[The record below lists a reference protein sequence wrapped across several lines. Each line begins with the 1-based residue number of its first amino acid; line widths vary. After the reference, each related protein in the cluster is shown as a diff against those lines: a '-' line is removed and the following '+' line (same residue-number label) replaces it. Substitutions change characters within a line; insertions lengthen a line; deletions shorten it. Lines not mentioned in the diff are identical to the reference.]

1 MTRHLIKAATALS
14 CFIATAWTASAADGV
29 WTNTASGNWDDPA
42 KWVDGIVAGE
52 GGTATFKAN
61 TGSFFI
67 TNNLPAPVV
76 LSALSGNTDPG
87 NGATWAIVG
96 GTNELVAPALIT
108 THAHS
113 LSVRPTTLSGDTDIT
128 ITGLGRFFLG
138 DDNLYTGRTIVS
150 NGNVRVA
157 RDSGFGPVP
166 SNFRP
171 DAIILDWG
179 GIENDDNNFVLT
191 NHPNRGIT
199 VTARGGFIGCGYTA
213 AGFQIDAPITGPGI
227 LGINFEN
234 CPVILNNPANDYS
247 GGTVVGTNGPGAN
260 PLTTVFRLGQNEVLP
275 HGIGKGG
282 LRIVPDGS
290 FNNTLPTTTLD
301 LNGKTETVNTLHSGA
316 RAVITSSVAG
326 AGRLIV
332 GGLDED
338 SDYRGAL
345 TGGAVIEKQ
354 GSGTLSAIGARL
366 SSGKIDLKAGTL
378 HIGGPNIESGATV
391 LFNGGNMTLSQ
402 PSGLY
407 EFTGSSGASVNL
419 DATLSYTGW
428 RLWPEKGSAT
438 TSTDFPNNTQYVYRG
453 RWHLPEAGIYSF
465 AKGFD
470 DGGYLMIDGQV
481 LLNNGTT
488 GTRAVTNNIA
498 LNAGWHTVE
507 LRFSQGAGGVGPQF
521 GFRNGILYDAGNGG
535 FTNAAELAR
544 ARIFTDDGGPDLLAD
559 GPSNILYGR
568 LALAADGTLD
578 VPQAAGALV
587 LAGGVTTNIVSD
599 PEPVLTVNLPDNAP
613 LPFGSPTATPALLDA
628 AINTAGGLVLTNR
641 VWLRR
646 LPSAPYTIASGADL
660 ALDAPALLG
669 DTALTLDS
677 YSVRIVRDDSVGGDG
692 TVTANAGTAVWFD
705 TTRATNTGFSNDA
718 ATTFAPAN
726 DVTLNGGT
734 ARFTGNGTI
743 TYGGTL
749 TGTGTV
755 IKDGAGALLL
765 SDTGSSL
772 SGEIR
777 IDAGRLIPADEAALG
792 GATVRLNGGRLVNPA
807 GLDLTLDTTPFITQS
822 GGFEV
827 TGANETMTVNG
838 VLTGTGGISKW
849 GAGKLVLGGTA
860 HNENLVFHLREG
872 TLDLAKS
879 GDAASHA
886 VRDLPVIES
895 NTVVRLTGSN
905 GNQIG
910 GNVTLTGGILD
921 LNGLSEAI
929 GVLTNTAAGGTVTN
943 SGAQAATLTV
953 GEGGA
958 SSAFSGYLRDGTASL
973 SLAKTGAG
981 TFVLPMSALKYTGGT
996 AVSGG
1001 TLRLTHPLPAPGK
1014 LAYRL
1019 DATDT
1024 AKLTL
1029 LDGTNVAAWADSTTN
1044 GVNFSQGTAA
1054 QQPIYVTNAIN
1065 GRPAIRFGYAGSRR
1079 LIASKSASART
1090 VFIVTRVVSQ
1100 QSLAGIWGQSGQ
1112 DRGIRQNNTTSW
1124 RHTGNGADGND
1135 FSFNG
1140 EMYIDGTAGFSF
1152 ASNPLHLLTAVS
1164 TAAQNWVNA
1173 VGDYWGNTTHNRY
1186 YKGDIGEI
1194 LVYHSLLTPEERKD
1208 VEAYLKAKWF
1218 GGLTLPPSQPVSVA
1232 QGAQLAVQNMDI
1244 TLGALSGGG
1253 KLASEEGSVVTLAD
1267 YASFTGTVSGAGTVA
1282 LGGTS
1287 GADGRFLPQDLGVT
1301 VRNNGT
1307 LPAALSVEGE
1317 GYRLF
1322 VGAVR
1327 DGSNTLG
1334 ITHASIGT
1342 TYFAGTNSAYTGETR
1357 IESGT
1362 AIIGGVAFAKYV
1374 RFYPQ
1379 AMRTDGAYP
1388 NSGYQL
1394 SEFHL
1399 MLGGAK
1405 LSYPEGTLATCPGAG
1420 AGVEGPEKAIDGS
1433 VDTKFYI
1440 NSMTP
1445 IHPLIIQLPAA
1456 AAFDGYRWY
1465 TANDATGRDPI
1476 VWTVDVSNDGVNWTA
1491 IDIQNYSADQN
1502 AITTS
1507 RKTLVGT
1514 WSLNS
1519 IAEMNVFSDLSAT
1532 TVSGTLGVSAT
1543 RETVGALSG
1552 DGALRLVNAGTLGI
1566 NAFQNAAFSG
1576 GITGT
1581 GTVVKSGAATQTLSG
1596 ALAFSGTLIVE
1607 DGTLDLDGATLTGV
1621 TNITL
1626 RAGGTLTGAATVG
1639 NDLTVTFEGGTCS
1652 GSLAVAGALTVT
1664 GDVAFSLPAGV
1675 TYPFVNT
1682 LFSYASAD
1690 QTTLDALA
1698 AAAKPTGFPSK
1709 YTATLRVTATE
1720 TRLVVAPTGTLVR
1733 LQ

>member
-1 MTRHLIKAATALS
+1 MTRHLTKAIAALF
-14 CFIATAWTASAADGV
+14 CFITTAWTVTAADGV

-42 KWVDGIVAGE
+42 KWVDGIVAGD

-61 TGSFFI
+61 AGTFFI
-67 TNNLPAPVV
+67 TNNLTAPVV
-76 LSALSGNTDPG
+76 LSALSGNTDPS
-87 NGATWAIVG
+87 NAATWAIVG

-108 THAHS
+108 THGHS
-113 LSVRPTTLSGDTDIT
+113 LSVRPTTLSGNTDIT

-157 RDSGFGPVP
+157 RDSGFGTLHA
-166 SNFRP
+166 NFQP

-179 GIENDDNNFVLT
+179 GLENDDNNFVLT

-199 VTARGGFIGCGYTA
+199 VTARGGFIGCGYTS
-213 AGFQIDAPITGPGI
+213 AGFQIDSPITGPGI

-234 CPVILNNPANDYS
+234 CPVTLNNPANDYS

-260 PLTTVFRLGQNEVLP
+260 PLTAVLKLGQNEVLP
-275 HGIGKGG
+275 HGSGKGG
-282 LRIVPDGS
+282 LRIGTDSS
-290 FNNTLPTTTLD
+290 FYNALPTSTLD
-301 LNGKTETVNTLHSGA
+301 LNGKTETVNTLLSGV
-316 RAVITSSVAG
+316 RAGITSSVTG

-354 GSGTLSAIGARL
+354 GSGTLHAIGTRL
-366 SSGKIDLKAGTL
+366 SNGTVDLKSGSL
-378 HIGGPNIESGATV
+378 LIGGPNIESGATV

-402 PSGLY
+402 PSGFH
-407 EFTGSSGASVNL
+407 EFRGSSTASVSL
-419 DATLSYTGW
+419 DAALSYTGW
-428 RLWPEKGSAT
+428 RLWPEKGST
-438 TSTDFPNNTQYVYRG
+438 TDTAVFPNNTQYVYGG
-453 RWHLPEAGIYSF
+453 RWHLPEAGVYSF

-470 DGGYLMIDGQV
+470 DGAYLAIDGQA
-481 LLNNGTT
+481 LLNNGTSA
-488 GTRAVTNNIA
+488 TRSVTNDIA
-498 LNAGWHTVE
+498 LSAGWHTVE
-507 LRFSQGAGGVGPQF
+507 LRFSQGTASVGPQF

-535 FTNAAELAR
+535 FTNATELAR
-544 ARIFTDDGGPDLLAD
+544 ARMFTEDGGPDLLAD
-559 GPSNILYGR
+559 GFSNILYGR
-568 LALAADGTLD
+568 LALATDGTLD
-578 VPQAAGALV
+578 VPQAAGAFI
-587 LAGGVTTNIVSD
+587 LAGAVTTNIMSD

-613 LPFGSPTATPALLDA
+613 LPFGSATATPALLDA

-646 LPSAPYTIASGADL
+646 APSGSYAISPGADI
-660 ALDAPALLG
+660 ALDGPALLG
-669 DTALTLDS
+669 DNDITLDS
-677 YSVRIVRDDSVGGDG
+677 YSVRIVRDDSVGGNG
-692 TVTANAGTAVWFD
+692 SVTANAGTAVWFD
-705 TTRATNTGFSNDA
+705 TTRATTAGFSNDA
-718 ATTFAPAN
+718 ATAFAPAN

-777 IDAGRLIPADEAALG
+777 IDAGRLIPANEDALG
-792 GATVRLNGGRLVNPA
+792 GATVRINGGRLVNPA
-807 GLDLTLDTTPFITQS
+807 GFDLTLDTTPFIAQS

-838 VLTGTGGISKW
+838 VITGTGGISKW
-849 GAGKLVLGGTA
+849 GAGRLVLGGTA
-860 HNENLVFHLREG
+860 NNENLVMSLREG
-872 TLDLAKS
+872 ILELAKS
-879 GDAASHA
+879 GGASDYA
-886 VRDLPVIES
+886 VRDLPTIAS
-895 NTVVRLTGSN
+895 NTTVRLTGSN

-921 LNGLSEAI
+921 LNGRSETI
-929 GVLTNTAAGGTVTN
+929 GVLTNTAAGSTVTN
-943 SGAQAATLTV
+943 GGAQAATLTV

-958 SSAFSGYLRDGTASL
+958 SSAFTGLLTDGTAPL
-973 SLAKTGAG
+973 ALAKTGPG
-981 TFVLPMSALKYTGGT
+981 TMTLPTYSMKYTGGT
-996 AVSGG
+996 TVAGG
-1001 TLRLTHPLPAPGK
+1001 TLRFTHALPVPEK

-1019 DATDT
+1019 DASDT

-1054 QQPIYVTNAIN
+1054 QQPVYVTNAIN
-1065 GRPAIRFGYAGSRR
+1065 GRPAVRFGYGGSRR

-1112 DRGIRQNNTTSW
+1112 DKGIRQNTTTSW
-1124 RHTGNGADGND
+1124 RHTGNGADGGD
-1135 FSFNG
+1135 FSLSG
-1140 EMYIDGTAGFSF
+1140 EMYIDGVAGFSF

-1173 VGDYWGNTTHNRY
+1173 VGDYWGNTQHNRY

-1194 LVYHSLLTPEERKD
+1194 LVYHSVLTPDERKN

-1218 GGLTLPPSQPVSVA
+1218 GGISLPSSHAVA
-1232 QGAQLAVQNMDI
+1232 LYAGAQLAVQ
-1244 TLGALSGGG
+1244 GADLTIGTLSGNGQLLTVSDH
-1253 KLASEEGSVVTLAD
+1253 KVTLTGHTG
-1267 YASFTGTVSGAGTVA
+1267 FTGTVAGAGTVA
-1282 LGGTS
+1282 LGAADSAPGLFMPSDLAVTIRNDSPQPSMIQLPADGTNLFAGTVCDGTS
-1287 GADGRFLPQDLGVT
+1287 
-1301 VRNNGT
+1301 
-1307 LPAALSVEGE
+1307 
-1317 GYRLF
+1317 
-1322 VGAVR
+1322 
-1327 DGSNTLG
+1327 TLG
-1334 ITHASIGT
+1334 ITHAGT
-1342 TYFAGTNSAYTGETR
+1342 GRTYFTGTNSTYTGETR

-1362 AIIGGVAFAKYV
+1362 AIIGGVTFARYV
-1374 RFYPQ
+1374 RFLPQ
-1379 AMRTDGAYP
+1379 AMRVGGEHY

-1405 LSYPEGTLATCPGAG
+1405 LNYPEGTLATCPGKDAG
-1420 AGVEGPEKAIDGS
+1420 AEGPEKAIDGT
-1433 VDTKFYI
+1433 VDTKFYVGF
-1440 NSMTP
+1440 MTP

-1476 VWTVDVSNDGVNWTA
+1476 VWTVDVSNDGVNWTT
-1491 IDIQNYSADQN
+1491 IDTQNYTANQSAV
-1502 AITTS
+1502 TTS

-1514 WSLNS
+1514 WSLSS
-1519 IAEMNVFSDLSAT
+1519 IAAMDVFSDLSAT

-1543 RETVGALSG
+1543 RETVGALG
-1552 DGALRLVNAGTLGI
+1552 GNGTLLLVNAGTLGI
-1566 NAFQNAAFSG
+1566 HAFQNAAFSG

-1607 DGTLDLDGATLTGV
+1607 DGTLDLEGATLTGV
-1621 TNITL
+1621 TNIIL
-1626 RAGGTLTGAATVG
+1626 RAGGTLTGSATVG
-1639 NDLTVTFEGGTCS
+1639 NALTVTFEGGTYS
-1652 GSLAVAGALTVT
+1652 GSLAVSGALTVT
-1664 GDVAFSLPAGV
+1664 GAVTFGLPENV
-1675 TYPFVNT
+1675 TYPFTNT
-1682 LFSYASAD
+1682 LFSYSSAGQD
-1690 QTTLDALA
+1690 TLDALTA
-1698 AAAKPTGFPSK
+1698 ATKPTGFPAK
-1709 YTATLRVTATE
+1709 YKATLRVTATE
-1720 TRLVVAPTGTLVR
+1720 TRLAVAPTGTLVT